1 MKEFVDNLGAQE
13 QVLVFA
19 LLLVIASFLSIRTF
33 QNWAK
38 LKDSRL
44 LIIAICQA
52 LTAAIAL
59 FMVFHLATNV

>member
-19 LLLVIASFLSIRTF
+19 FLLVIAALWSIRTF
-33 QNWAK
+33 RKWGE
-38 LKDSRL
+38 LRDSRL

-52 LTAAIAL
+52 LMAAVAL